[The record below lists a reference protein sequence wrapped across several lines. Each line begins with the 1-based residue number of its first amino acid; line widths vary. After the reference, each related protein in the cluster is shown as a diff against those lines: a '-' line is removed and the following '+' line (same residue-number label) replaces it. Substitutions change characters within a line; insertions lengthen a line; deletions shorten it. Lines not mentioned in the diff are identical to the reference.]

1 MSPLASPCLPLS
13 SLVPPLSFPVRRT
26 ITEVRASLAP
36 KAPPHALDLVTD
48 THVYTVVPSTKE
60 EQIAWAVVISR
71 AAGLSGGG
79 SGSTVSKV
87 LAADA

>member
-1 MSPLASPCLPLS
+1 MSFIVPLS
-13 SLVPPLSFPVRRT
+13 PSWARRT

-48 THVYTVVPSTKE
+48 THIYTVVPSTKE